1 MIEALHVKYRPRDFS
16 EVVGQ
21 ADAIASL
28 QKTLT
33 RNEVHSFLMT
43 GPSGT
48 GKTTLARIV
57 AKMVGARPSDIIEI
71 DAATKTGVDDMR
83 AILEI
88 LRHKPLGGSVRPIVL
103 DEAHMLSRNAWNS
116 MLKAIEEP
124 PKHVYWFICTTEP
137 GKVPVTVSSRC
148 LPVRLKSVPE
158 KGLIAL
164 LRDVCSEEKLKLRD
178 DIIQLC
184 AFEAKGSARQAL
196 VNLELVRDVK
206 DGKEAQRLLANVADA
221 DPVIALCR
229 FLLDGK
235 GSWMKVAGLLRAL
248 EEQNPEGVRIVV
260 CNYMAS
266 VLKGAKNDRTAM
278 SALAVLGQFD
288 TPYNSSEGMAPL
300 FLSVGRCLVG

>member
-1 MIEALHVKYRPRDFS
+1 MIEALHVRYRPRDFS

-21 ADAIASL
+21 ADAIKSL
-28 QKTLT
+28 QASVL
-33 RNEVHSFLMT
+33 RNEVHSYLLT

-48 GKTTLARIV
+48 GKTTIARIASKMLG
-57 AKMVGARPSDIIEI
+57 AKPSDILEV
-71 DAATKTGVDDMR
+71 DAASKTGVDDMR
-83 AILEI
+83 SVLEAI
-88 LRHKPLGGSVRPIVL
+88 RYKPLGGKVRPVII

-124 PKHVYWFICTTEP
+124 PKHCYWFVCTTEA
-137 GKVPVTVSSRC
+137 GKVPTTITTRC
-148 LPVRLKSVPE
+148 VPVRLKAVAE

-164 LRDVCSEEKLKLRD
+164 VRDVCAEEKLKLRD

-184 AFEAKGSARQAL
+184 AVEANGSARQAL

-235 GSWMKVAGLLRAL
+235 GSWMKVAVLLKAL

-260 CNYMAS
+260 CNYMGS
-266 VLKGAKNDRTAM
+266 VLKGAKNERTAIA
-278 SALAVLGQFD
+278 ALNVLGQFD

-300 FLSVGRCLVG
+300 FLSVGRCIVG